1 MRRSLAVGV
10 SAWAGLAAALLAVQ
24 LSGLDLALPR
34 GWFETETMRFAGDQW
49 LWVRVSYLA
58 APWLGWTMLTASA
71 LALLLPQ
78 LRRRPAW
85 RRAAV
90 ASWCV
95 ALVANGLLI
104 EWVLKDGWGRP
115 RPRAIVQ
122 FGGSHAYTPFWRP
135 SEACTRNCSLASG
148 HAAAGFA
155 LMAPGAL
162 ARRKKWHRALTIGLL
177 AGSLVG
183 LGRVA
188 QGAHFPTDV
197 LVAGLV
203 VLGCCLVLRWLWWHA
218 CLLQRRRAGRTQV
231 PVPGDCSASG

>member
-1 MRRSLAVGV
+1 MRRSLAVGLW
-10 SAWAGLAAALLAVQ
+10 AWAALAAALLAVQ

-34 GWFETETMRFAGDQW
+34 GWFEAETMRFVGDQW
-49 LWVRVSYLA
+49 LWVRVSYHA
-58 APWLGWTMLTASA
+58 APWLGWTMLAAST
-71 LALLLPQ
+71 LVLGLPR

-90 ASWCV
+90 AAWCV

-104 EWVLKDGWGRP
+104 EWALKDGWGRP
-115 RPRAIVQ
+115 RPREVAT
-122 FGGSHAYTPFWRP
+122 FGGTHAYEPFWHP
-135 SEACTRNCSLASG
+135 SEACSRNCSLASG

-155 LMAPGAL
+155 LMAVGAL
-162 ARRKKWHRALTIGLL
+162 ARRKRWHRALAIGLL
-177 AGSLVG
+177 AGLLVG

-203 VLGCCLVLRWLWWHA
+203 VLGCCLALRWLWWHA
-218 CLLQRRRAGRTQV
+218 RLLQGRHAGRAQA
-231 PVPGDCSASG
+231 PAPGGCSACG